1 MKKFALLALLVS
13 SLFSTPALALEAY
26 FDFKVFHIPGEGP
39 MVETYLNF
47 FGETM
52 TFNEVEGGEQATVE
66 ITMVFYKEDSIV
78 SFSKTELNSKIEVDS
93 LYDDFIDQQRFL
105 LDYGEYV
112 LEIELR
118 EPSNPE
124 AVENFT
130 EVVLLERPPGE
141 VFFSDVQWISAFKK
155 ATEMTELTK
164 AGYDLLPYVSNYI
177 PQQMNTLMFYSE
189 VYGTTTA
196 FGEDAPF
203 VLDYYIE
210 NFETGRPIE
219 AVAGRNRMTSGVVI
233 PVMKQIDISALPTG
247 NFNLVLEVRNS
258 ENKIVATQN
267 RFFQRAGDME
277 AMSPEDY
284 AKAVDHNVFSRRI
297 TDIDTL
303 YAYIESLVPIA
314 GDAER
319 SLIYRFQENKDL
331 DLMQR
336 FFYNFWY
343 SRDNFEPDYAWE
355 QYKKEVA
362 LVQERYGTANRKGYE
377 TDMGRVHLTYGAPDV
392 ITDRPAEPSAY
403 PYQIWQYF
411 RAAQWT
417 NVRFVF
423 YDRTL
428 LRSDYELLHCDKVRG
443 EIKNP
448 RWDML
453 IHQRDTPL
461 NNVDRTQSPNHFGGR
476 TQDFWETPR

>member
-1 MKKFALLALLVS
+1 MPS
-13 SLFSTPALALEAY
+13 QALEAY
-26 FDFKVFHIPGEGP
+26 FDFKIFHIPGEGP

-52 TFNEVEGGEQATVE
+52 DYQPVDGGEQAKVE
-66 ITMVFYKEDSIV
+66 ITMIFYQEDSIV
-78 SFSKTELNSKIEVDS
+78 DFSKKELSSKIEVDS
-93 LYDDFIDQQRFL
+93 LYDDFIDQQRFM

-118 EPSNPE
+118 QPSNPDAFE
-124 AVENFT
+124 SFT
-130 EVVLLERPPGE
+130 EVVLLERPAGE
-141 VFFSDVQWISAFKK
+141 VFFSDIQWVSAFKK
-155 ATEMTELTK
+155 ATEITELTK
-164 AGYDLLPYVSNYI
+164 AGYDLLPFVSNYI
-177 PQQMNTLMFYSE
+177 PREMNTLMFYTE
-189 VYGTTTA
+189 LYGTA
-196 FGEDAPF
+196 NQFGEGEPF
-203 VLDYYIE
+203 VLDYNIE
-210 NFETGRPIE
+210 NYDNKNRIE
-219 AVAGRNRMTSGVVI
+219 SMAGRHRMESGVVI

-247 NFNLVLEVRNS
+247 NFNLVFEVRNS
-258 ENKIVATQN
+258 ENEIVAKQN
-267 RFFQRAGDME
+267 RFFQRSGDE
-277 AMSPEDY
+277 AAMSPEDY
-284 AKAVDHNVFSRRI
+284 AKAVDHNVFSKRI

-314 GDAER
+314 GDGER
-319 SLIYRFQENKDL
+319 SLIYRFQDNKDL

-343 SRDNFEPDYAWE
+343 SRDNFEPGYAWVE
-355 QYKKEVA
+355 YKKEVA
-362 LVQERYGTANRKGYE
+362 LVQEKYGTANRKGYE

-392 ITDRPAEPSAY
+392 VTDRPAEPSSY

-428 LRSDYELLHCDKVRG
+428 LQSDYELLHCDKVRG

-461 NNVDRTQSPNHFGGR
+461 NNVDRTQSRDHFGGR
-476 TQDFWETPR
+476 SQDFWETPR